1 MCRTILREVISFLVL
16 FLGVILTAFGKAI
29 IMMDLTMRIAD
40 SVQALADLLPLY
52 QKEPWQIMILPLQ
65 FK

>member
-1 MCRTILREVISFLVL
+1 MCRTISREVVSFLVL
-16 FLGVILTAFGKAI
+16 FLGVILTALGGSTIGKAI

-52 QKEPWQIMILPLQ
+52 QEEP
-65 FK
+65 

>member
-1 MCRTILREVISFLVL
+1 MCRTISREVISFLVL

-52 QKEPWQIMILPLQ
+52 QKEP
-65 FK
+65 